1 MGDGEWVMSRRAAL
15 LAGGGLIAALLGGCS
30 SSPQGSSGSTNGDSG
45 VEMSFTNMRRLT
57 GSQDGKRTDVT
68 APMPQRSGHA
78 SGTFAAE
85 PVDAHWTIAY
95 NASANQTV
103 LPATVAGTLAGVA
116 TSLSGIFNLA
126 PNFLFQSGTITGS
139 ADGSSVSAQA
149 ESTPGES
156 TSSVNVHGEFAG
168 TPFSLYG
175 TLTGDLSSGY
185 VQGTV
190 AGKPFKVTAST
201 RSQAIRLTGNYN
213 GPSDLLAII
222 VGVLLY
228 FLG

>member
-1 MGDGEWVMSRRAAL
+1 MGDGQWLMSRRAAL
-15 LAGGGLIAALLGGCS
+15 AAGGGLIAAFLGGCS

-68 APMPQRSGHA
+68 APMPQGSGHA

-126 PNFLFQSGTITGS
+126 PNFLFQSGTITGT

-149 ESTPGES
+149 E
-156 TSSVNVHGEFAG
+156 
-168 TPFSLYG
+168 

-201 RSQAIRLTGNYN
+201 RSQTIRLTGNYS
-213 GPSDLLAII
+213 GPSDLLALI